1 VNDEHARILVVD
13 DDPALRRLMD
23 IRLRSA
29 GYQVDCAQ
37 DGAQALAKIMAVRP
51 HLVLTDLRMDG
62 MDGMA
67 LFDEIQ
73 KINRALPVVVLTA
86 HGTIPDA
93 VKATQRGIFG
103 YVTKPFAAEE
113 LLALI
118 DRALCLGGCSAS
130 GERSANDFEWRREI
144 VTRSARMEE
153 VLAKI
158 RLAAQSDA
166 SVLIYGESGTGK
178 ELLASALC
186 RTSGRASKPFVAI
199 NCGAIPEPLLESE
212 LFGHVRGAFT
222 GAARDHEGVFKAAD
236 GGSLFLDEVGDMPPA
251 LQVKLLRV
259 LQDGE
264 IRALGSTRS
273 TTVDVRVIA
282 ATHRRLDKEVMAGRF
297 REDLYYRLNVVPL
310 EIPAL
315 SERREDIPLLATHFL
330 KVLASKY
337 RRTINGFAPDA
348 VEVLVSAS
356 WPGNV
361 RQLRNVVEQAVALCR
376 TPLIT
381 AAWIQEVLR
390 EEESCL
396 ISFEEARG
404 RFERQYLT
412 QLLTISSGNVA
423 QAARMAKRNRTEFY
437 KLLRRHAIDPD
448 VFRAPPN

>member
-1 VNDEHARILVVD
+1 
-13 DDPALRRLMD
+13 
-23 IRLRSA
+23 
-29 GYQVDCAQ
+29 
-37 DGAQALAKIMAVRP
+37 
-51 HLVLTDLRMDG
+51 
-62 MDGMA
+62 
-67 LFDEIQ
+67 
-73 KINRALPVVVLTA
+73 
-86 HGTIPDA
+86 
-93 VKATQRGIFG
+93 
-103 YVTKPFAAEE
+103 
-113 LLALI
+113 
-118 DRALCLGGCSAS
+118 
-130 GERSANDFEWRREI
+130 
-144 VTRSARMEE
+144 
-153 VLAKI
+153 
-158 RLAAQSDA
+158 
-166 SVLIYGESGTGK
+166 
-178 ELLASALC
+178 
-186 RTSGRASKPFVAI
+186 
-199 NCGAIPEPLLESE
+199 
-212 LFGHVRGAFT
+212 
-222 GAARDHEGVFKAAD
+222 
-236 GGSLFLDEVGDMPPA
+236 MPPA

-264 IRALGSTRS
+264 IRALGSTQS
-273 TTVDVRVIA
+273 TSVDVRVIS

-330 KVLASKY
+330 KALARKY
-337 RRTINGFAPDA
+337 QRTINGFAPDA
-348 VEVLVSAS
+348 LEVLVAAS

-390 EEESCL
+390 EEEAGL

-404 RFERQYLT
+404 RFERQYLM